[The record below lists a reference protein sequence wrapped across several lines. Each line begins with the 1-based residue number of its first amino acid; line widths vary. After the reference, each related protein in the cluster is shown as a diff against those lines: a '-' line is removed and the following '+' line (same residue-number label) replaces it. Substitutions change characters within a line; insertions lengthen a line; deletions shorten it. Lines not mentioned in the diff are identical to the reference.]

1 MRAGSKMYK
10 GLEVPINAVINTNK
24 VGREFYISGICYNTA
39 FCRYIDSGEIIE
51 IKSSLVSKYL
61 VGL

>member
-1 MRAGSKMYK
+1 
-10 GLEVPINAVINTNK
+10 VPIHAVINTNK
-24 VGREFYISGICYNTA
+24 VGREFYISGICYNTS
-39 FCRYIDSGEIIE
+39 FIRYIDSGEVLE